1 MQNNYICVV
10 KGQGIEFK
18 LEKANLEK
26 IEKYQKAFTI
36 NFEGNYEEMFHDHR
50 AGGLLDGIYTDPDS
64 TIEVYKGLDVDD
76 TKPIFSINIQE
87 VVNTV
92 TEVID
97 EEFVGLCE
105 SSRGTVGD
113 FLINLKDDEVFDP
126 KKLKAYIS
134 TVKTSNGD
142 INFVTGYSYRGFE
155 GTPEELGLEFVKG
168 KDAELLL
175 DGYSLELDVK
185 DQTFVYNFANNQP
198 QLLSQE
204 QLDKAA
210 RAYLKQYKEYE
221 KPLLEAFRNNLTVE
235 VVKKA
240 AAYFSIART
249 LPGTSVKRYK
259 HVIEALNL
267 IHPINVN
274 HFELI
279 HDHLK
284 ECFGV
289 ANLPSACSKFV
300 FLKFKSHTFP
310 IYDSVV
316 KRSLGLKANCSYEEF
331 QAAFYKVFLNYQKQL
346 KIACLKLD
354 DDIAKQAWFQMRVLD
369 LALWELQK

>member
-1 MQNNYICVV
+1 MQNYICVV
-10 KGQGIEFK
+10 KGQGVEFK
-18 LEKANLEK
+18 LQKANQEQVQ
-26 IEKYQKAFTI
+26 KYQKAFASD
-36 NFEGNYEEMFHDHR
+36 FEGSYDEMFQSI
-50 AGGLLDGIYTDPDS
+50 ASGGLLEGIYTNPLES
-64 TIEVYKGLDVDD
+64 LIEVYKGSSGVGEPLF
-76 TKPIFSINIQE
+76 TINIKE
-87 VVNTV
+87 ISDAVNG
-92 TEVID
+92 EVINRG
-97 EEFVGLCE
+97 FVGLSE

-113 FLINLKDDEVFDP
+113 FLINLPEDELFDP
-126 KKLKAYIS
+126 RNLGVHIS
-134 TVKTSNGD
+134 TVKTSNNGD
-142 INFVTGYSYRGFE
+142 INFATGFSYRGYE
-155 GTPEELGLEFVKG
+155 GSSDEFDYQEGV
-168 KDAELLL
+168 DASLML
-175 DGYSLELDVK
+175 DGFNMNLDITR
-185 DQTFVYNFANNQP
+185 QNFVFGDNKA

-204 QLDKAA
+204 QLDRSAK
-210 RAYLKQYKEYE
+210 AYLTQYNEFE
-221 KPLLEAFRNNLTVE
+221 KPLIEAFRNNLTVE
-235 VVKKA
+235 AVKKA

-249 LPGTSVKRYK
+249 LPGKNIKRYQG
-259 HVIEALNL
+259 VIDALNL

-331 QAAFYKVFLNYQKQL
+331 QVAFYKVFIEYQKQL

-354 DDIAKQAWFQMRVLD
+354 DDIALQAFFQMRALD